1 MDNTGQKQK
10 KDKMIEE
17 TKRPTSF
24 KSKCRIVTQFW
35 FEFRDDPDFAD
46 FFTEHDLGP
55 ALAFAHLEGMAELTA
70 DGKDSVRST
79 FMDILTGFGI
89 TEDAGFKD
97 ISDFVTAEDLEA
109 VKED

>member
-1 MDNTGQKQK
+1 MT
-10 KDKMIEE
+10 EE
-17 TKRPTSF
+17 TKRPTSL

-70 DGKDSVRST
+70 DGKDSVRGT
-79 FMDILTGFGI
+79 FRDILMGFGI
-89 TEDAGFKD
+89 TEDTGFKD
-97 ISDFVTAEDLEA
+97 LSDFVTAEDLKA
-109 VKED
+109 VEKK